1 MSMGGCHRSR
11 QRAGL
16 TIDERRTVFYD
27 ERGEIHNI
35 KANDRRVNILY
46 TRAGY
51 LRSGDLHPNDQLDFV
66 FSGRVRIWT
75 LQSDGTTRITTHG
88 KNDFIRIPR
97 AVPHVFEFVEDT
109 VLAEWWE
116 PQGFQAWFYK
126 PYRDIVNARMGVER
140 GGEGSSGR
148 RRRKEGFEILYP
160 DGGWRVMCGL
170 TLGASAL
177 GLAVGFA
184 FGRSGRR

>member
-1 MSMGGCHRSR
+1 MGGCHRSR

-116 PQGFQAWFYK
+116 P
-126 PYRDIVNARMGVER
+126 RVSRR
-140 GGEGSSGR
+140 GSTNRTE
-148 RRRKEGFEILYP
+148 
-160 DGGWRVMCGL
+160 
-170 TLGASAL
+170 T
-177 GLAVGFA
+177 
-184 FGRSGRR
+184 